1 MTEPPPRASSEGAEP
16 SALALRWAQV
26 LPVLPLLV
34 ALAAAAVAA
43 WPALRSPLYADD
55 SIYLAAARNL
65 SFADYARAALTPW
78 SDEPL
83 LAPATQ
89 NFWRPLAY
97 LVFGLL

>member
-1 MTEPPPRASSEGAEP
+1 M
-16 SALALRWAQV
+16 
-26 LPVLPLLV
+26 LPLLV
-34 ALAAAAVAA
+34 ALAAAVVAA

-55 SIYLAAARNL
+55 YIYLAAARNL